1 MLSFNEIY
9 EKYILYVVLKK
20 KPQSQR
26 SIKSRFK
33 NYILPYIGNKNIFDF
48 TPFDYLEWQKIIDG
62 LGFKYKY
69 KKALHYSVV
78 ALYNFCIN
86 FCQIDVKNVPSL
98 VGNFKNNYDLPN
110 KMQFYTYEEFTKFI
124 SVADDIIYHALFN
137 FLFFSGCRIG
147 EALALTFSDINE
159 NQVYINKT
167 ISKEYVNGKR
177 VITTPKT
184 KKSIRTILIDDYL
197 GSELSKLIEHYNTKF
212 GHFNSNFY
220 IFGGAK
226 PLSQTTVTRYK
237 NKYCDLANLK
247 RIRLHDFRHSYAT
260 LLVNLNIPIETVS
273 EQLGHADVSTTY
285 NIYVHNNLENKK
297 RLVKS
302 LNQLR
307 TN

>member
-184 KKSIRTILIDDYL
+184 KKSIRFLIDFL
-197 GSELSKLIEHYNTKF
+197 F
-212 GHFNSNFY
+212 
-220 IFGGAK
+220 
-226 PLSQTTVTRYK
+226 
-237 NKYCDLANLK
+237 
-247 RIRLHDFRHSYAT
+247 
-260 LLVNLNIPIETVS
+260 
-273 EQLGHADVSTTY
+273 
-285 NIYVHNNLENKK
+285 
-297 RLVKS
+297 
-302 LNQLR
+302 
-307 TN
+307 